1 MAFVAE
7 QHLNYLDLT
16 KGMLILVLFK
26 GLNCLQLPLYSVCLA
41 LLGHNIVKI
50 DFFIY
55 LRRSA
60 FSPTSFCEEFWFLFV
75 KNKIDLWFYFFEE
88 LCQHSLNSSFVRIWK
103 TSGFWL
109 GNTLIIL
116 VHCIKQWQINA
127 GKSDHLCTE
136 QF

>member
-55 LRRSA
+55 LHRSA
-60 FSPTSFCEEFWFLFV
+60 FSPTSFCEEFLVSFC
-75 KNKIDLWFYFFEE
+75 KDEIDLWFYFFEE
-88 LCQHSLNSSFVRIWK
+88 LCQHILNSSFVVFFFFNCSLIK
-103 TSGFWL
+103 DLEGFR
-109 GNTLIIL
+109 IL
-116 VHCIKQWQINA
+116 VR
-127 GKSDHLCTE
+127 
-136 QF
+136 